1 MVVVF
6 AKYTFQTWKE
16 WSNLMPAAYAEEE
29 SMLRLTH
36 TRISKEARKNAR
48 TATKILAGRMMR
60 VIVAHS
66 ITLLT
71 VKNVEHM
78 RLITMGR
85 MARLRMRYAADAL
98 IEILLEHLLVLLPMF
113 PVLVPA

>member
-1 MVVVF
+1 MN
-6 AKYTFQTWKE
+6 KFQTGEE
-16 WSNLMPAAYAEEE
+16 WSHLKPAASVVEE

-36 TRISKEARKNAR
+36 TRISKVARKNAR
-48 TATKILAGRMMR
+48 TAMKILAGRMMR

-85 MARLRMRYAADAL
+85 MTRLRMKCAADAL
-98 IEILLEHLLVLLPMF
+98 IEILLEHLLVLLPDF

>member
-1 MVVVF
+1 MN
-6 AKYTFQTWKE
+6 KFQTGEE

-36 TRISKEARKNAR
+36 TKISKVARKNAK
-48 TATKILAGRMMR
+48 TASKILAGRMMR

-78 RLITMGR
+78 RLIMER
-85 MARLRMRYAADAL
+85 MARLRMKCAADAL
-98 IEILLEHLLVLLPMF
+98 IEILLEHLLVLHHIF

>member
-1 MVVVF
+1 VKN
-6 AKYTFQTWKE
+6 AFQTGEE
-16 WSNLMPAAYAEEE
+16 WSHLKPAASAVEE

-36 TRISKEARKNAR
+36 TRISKVARKNAR
-48 TATKILAGRMMR
+48 TATKILAGRIMR
-60 VIVAHS
+60 VIVAPS
-66 ITLLT
+66 ITLLI

-78 RLITMGR
+78 QLIMER
-85 MARLRMRYAADAL
+85 MVRLRMRYAVDAL

>member
-1 MVVVF
+1 MLVVF
-6 AKYTFQTWKE
+6 AKYTFQTGKE
-16 WSNLMPAAYAEEE
+16 WSNLKPAASAEEE

-36 TRISKEARKNAR
+36 TRISKGARKNAR
-48 TATKILAGRMMR
+48 TAMKILAGRMMR
-60 VIVAHS
+60 VIVVHS

-78 RLITMGR
+78 QQIMGG
-85 MARLRMRYAADAL
+85 MVRLRMKYAVDAL
-98 IEILLEHLLVLLPMF
+98 IEILLEHLLVLLPMS